1 LNNDE
6 LEFDSEINDSKEKII
21 QHETSYG
28 SSSSDI
34 SKIEKNNKLEKIILL
49 SIIFCVS
56 FICYGILPGLQ
67 SYSTLP
73 YGNDVFNYSV
83 NLSKLKNKN
92 YNILFLKSIIF

>member
-1 LNNDE
+1 MNNDE

-21 QHETSYG
+21 QHETSC
-28 SSSSDI
+28 SSSSPDN
-34 SKIEKNNKLEKIILL
+34 SRIEKNNKIEKTILL

-83 NLSKLKNKN
+83 NLSKFKQKLQYSYKTWF
-92 YNILFLKSIIF
+92 LF